1 MNLVD
6 SLLETVFF
14 GGEEGGLE
22 DQPRPRFKWKP
33 PGGAP
38 SGGDDLIPGDLEDYE
53 EADIP
58 PRGGTMRVPPSRPP
72 AAVPPPPSEPDEL
85 DDRTGKYSMGDIMP
99 KSEVATTDDLLDFF
113 NRIKKMKGKS
123 KKAGEKEFAAHRTE
137 FESLLQKF
145 VDRLLT
151 ETVCDVC
158 GQEVGDRFFADKG
171 RSGKKINVCGSC
183 YMKDTEHE
191 HTGGSF
197 PEEFSDYEQANLGPR
212 QSRRIQSQPPLDAV

>member
-1 MNLVD
+1 MDTNFVN
-6 SLLETVFF
+6 SILETVFF

-58 PRGGTMRVPPSRPP
+58 SRGGTMRVPPSRPP

-137 FESLLQKF
+137 FESLIQQF

-151 ETVCDVC
+151 EAACDVC
-158 GQEVGDRFFADKG
+158 GQEVGDRWVADRG
-171 RSGKKINVCGSC
+171 ASGKKICVCGKC
-183 YMKDTEHE
+183 YVSKDEDGE
-191 HTGGSF
+191 KIGGH
-197 PEEFSDYEQANLGPR
+197 
-212 QSRRIQSQPPLDAV
+212 PPDQF